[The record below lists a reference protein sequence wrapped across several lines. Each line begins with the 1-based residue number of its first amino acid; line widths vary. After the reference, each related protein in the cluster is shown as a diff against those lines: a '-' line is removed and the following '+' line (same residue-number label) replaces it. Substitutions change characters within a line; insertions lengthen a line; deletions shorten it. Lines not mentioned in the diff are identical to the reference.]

1 MWSRLAV
8 VLVCVV
14 VLTLGACAPAGG
26 GSVEPVTVDDVLA
39 SLQGLAFREFLD
51 ASYKDL
57 LLRNPEVVTSLGL
70 SATFGVRNDKLTD
83 VSPEFILE
91 TYALYGEILDLLRT
105 YDRSALSAEDQL
117 SYDIYEW
124 YLDDWVR
131 GEPYAFH
138 DYSISGIPL
147 SGWSADATLVTLFT
161 DDHPLVTKDDLDDY
175 VTRLSLVNGKMT
187 QLVEALKYREE
198 RGILPAQ
205 FTVDMATSRLRGYLG
220 VSGTARVNAS
230 QVRVEGTILWTSFRD
245 RLAAMQGIS
254 DETKNDALAAVRDG
268 IRTSFIPGY
277 VALLTHLEGI
287 RSRAPVVGGATS
299 LPDGQ
304 AYYAYKLRDQTTLD
318 LTAEAARATG
328 LSEVSRIQTEMRDKY
343 AALGLSLSQSML
355 DLRWAA
361 NADAPTCDLSTEAGR
376 QAYLAENERVLDLAA
391 AAVAQV
397 CSLTPEFPLDIRPA
411 PPGSGSCYFAPGS
424 LDGSR
429 SGAYYVNMDGGV
441 TDFLSVPVVAY
452 HEGIPGHYFQMTIA
466 AGLDL
471 PLFRRCEAPH
481 GVPRRVGPVLGA
493 AGRRAGPV
501 LDDARGLGAP
511 RPRAATGVPRGHRH
525 GDALPGVVGGR
536 GRRILG
542 DRARLSGGIAVLRH
556 GPLRRLPGTRTLLH
570 DGHARVHG
578 ASTAGRRRARRPVQ
592 SDRVPRPRSRERR
605 DAVPDPRAAG
615 RRVHRAKARGI
626 EAPGYSPG
634 V

>member
-1 MWSRLAV
+1 MRSRLAV
-8 VLVCVV
+8 VLVCVAG
-14 VLTLGACAPAGG
+14 LTLGACAPAGG
-26 GSVEPVTVDDVLA
+26 GSAGPVTVDDVLA

-51 ASYKDL
+51 ASYKEL

-70 SATFGVRNDKLTD
+70 SATFGVRNDKLAD
-83 VSPEFILE
+83 VSPEFILGN
-91 TYALYGEILDLLRT
+91 YALYGGVLDLLHT
-105 YDRSALSAEDQL
+105 YDRSALSNEDQL

-147 SGWSADATLVTLFT
+147 SGWSVDATLVTLFT

-175 VTRLSLVNGKMT
+175 VTRLSLVNAKMT
-187 QLVEALKYREE
+187 QLVAALVYREE

-254 DETKNDALAAVRDG
+254 DEERGNALAAVREG
-268 IRTSFIPGY
+268 TQTSFVPGY
-277 VALLTHLEGI
+277 VALLTHLEAI
-287 RSRAPVVGGATS
+287 RSRAPVVGGATA

-304 AYYAYKLRDQTTLD
+304 AYYAYRLRDQTTLD

-343 AALGLSLSQSML
+343 AALGLSPNQSML

-361 NADAPTCDLSTEAGR
+361 NADAATCDLSTEAGR
-376 QAYLAENERVLDLAA
+376 QAYLAENERVLELAA
-391 AAVAQV
+391 SAMAQV
-397 CSLTPEFPLDIRPA
+397 CRLTPEFPLDIRPA

-429 SGAYYVNMDGGV
+429 PGAFYVNMDGGV

-452 HEGIPGHYFQMTIA
+452 HEGIPGHYFQMTIG

-471 PLFRRCEAPH
+471 PLFRRCEAPMSFLEGWALYSEQLAGELGLYSTTLEDLAH
-481 GVPRRVGPVLGA
+481 LDLELQRACRVVIDTGMHSLRWSANQA
-493 AGRRAGPV
+493 AAYYETER
-501 LDDARGLGAP
+501 GAP
-511 RPRAATGVPRGHRH
+511 AGSQYYAMGRYVGFPGQGLAYTIGMLEFMELRQRV
-525 GDALPGVVGGR
+525 GDAL
-536 GRRILG
+536 G
-542 DRARLSGGIAVLRH
+542 DRFSLTEFHDLVLGNGAMPFPILERLVEEYIARKL
-556 GPLRRLPGTRTLLH
+556 
-570 DGHARVHG
+570 
-578 ASTAGRRRARRPVQ
+578 AG
-592 SDRVPRPRSRERR
+592 
-605 DAVPDPRAAG
+605 
-615 RRVHRAKARGI
+615 
-626 EAPGYSPG
+626 
-634 V
+634 